1 MPRQPTAQ
9 HVDHLAATRR
19 NSIEVLKKIGECCLK
34 EASSWASNVSAILKA
49 KTDEEKAAARE
60 SKKEEK
66 RAAAAAKRA
75 KEKAAKEAKRI
86 ADAAARSEQSA
97 LADAAGPEAVEGD
110 DDGSK
115 KKTRNRNRSG
125 QSELVESDPAL
136 FHTMFK
142 FSVGAMAVSTEVMDF
157 ATSIAQVPDA
167 ASLARL
173 RRGHFKKVMSVALM
187 NEFSTYAIFVFAFK
201 GTPEG
206 DWVILSNQFNITI
219 NLPST
224 I

>member
-9 HVDHLAATRR
+9 HVDHLGATHR

-34 EASSWASNVSAILKA
+34 EASSWASNVTAILKA

-66 RAAAAAKRA
+66 RAAAAEKRA
-75 KEKAAKEAKRI
+75 KEKAAKEAKKI

-97 LADAAGPEAVEGD
+97 LADAAGPEEAEGD
-110 DDGSK
+110 ER

-125 QSELVESDPAL
+125 QSELVESDPPL

-142 FSVGAMAVSTEVMDF
+142 FNVGAMAVSTEVLDF

-167 ASLARL
+167 ASLVRL

-187 NEFSTYAIFVFAFK
+187 NEFSTYAIFVFCLQ
-201 GTPEG
+201 GVRHQRG
-206 DWVILSNQFNITI
+206 IG
-219 NLPST
+219 
-224 I
+224 

>member
-9 HVDHLAATRR
+9 HVDHLGATHR

-34 EASSWASNVSAILKA
+34 EASSWTSNVTAILKA
-49 KTDEEKAAARE
+49 KTDEEKAQARE

-66 RAAAAAKRA
+66 RAAAAQKRA
-75 KEKAAKEAKRI
+75 KEKAEKEAKKI
-86 ADAAARSEQSA
+86 ADAAARAEQSA
-97 LADAAGPEAVEGD
+97 LADDAGPEECEG
-110 DDGSK
+110 DGSK
-115 KKTRNRNRSG
+115 KKTRNRNCSG

-167 ASLARL
+167 ASLVRL

-187 NEFSTYAIFVFAFK
+187 SEFSTYAIFVFCL
-201 GTPEG
+201 EG
-206 DWVILSNQFNITI
+206 VRRQRGIG
-219 NLPST
+219 
-224 I
+224 